1 MNLEF
6 NVDQDLLKEAT
17 STLLKSGVSINF
29 LHIEISSL
37 KGILRLLTKTVQKKV
52 SNWFNFQTTET

>member
-37 KGILRLLTKTVQKKV
+37 KRILRLLTKTVQKKV
-52 SNWFNFQTTET
+52 SN

>member
-1 MNLEF
+1 MNFEF

-37 KGILRLLTKTVQKKV
+37 KRILRLLTKTVQKKV

>member
-1 MNLEF
+1 MNFEF

-37 KGILRLLTKTVQKKV
+37 KRILRLLTKTVQKKV
-52 SNWFNFQTTET
+52 SKWFNFQTTET